1 LPIGT
6 RYILDFFDILIV
18 TVLFYRVLVL
28 VRGTRAAQMV
38 LGLALLAILSVVAEL
53 LDLSSLKWLFESLRT
68 VWVIGFLILFQPELR
83 RGLTQLGQTRLFKGF
98 LRVSE
103 SASLGELQRG
113 LESMSA
119 KGLGGIVVIER
130 NVGLTSYVETGTKLE
145 AQVSAELLETI
156 FTPPSP
162 LHDGAVVIRGN
173 QVVAA
178 GCILPL
184 SQNPLLGRAHG
195 MRHRAAVGL
204 TEESDAIAIA
214 ISEET
219 SQISV
224 AERGILHRLKNPAD
238 LRSHLASLLKA
249 EEGGG
254 EEIAATQTGEPIASR
269 ESPGG

>member
-1 LPIGT
+1 LPIST
-6 RYILDFFDILIV
+6 RLILDVFDVLIV
-18 TVLFYRVLVL
+18 TILFYRVLVL

-53 LDLSSLKWLFESLRT
+53 FNLPSLKWLFESLRT

-113 LESMSA
+113 VESMCV
-119 KGLGGIVVIER
+119 KGLGGIIVIER

-145 AQVSAELLETI
+145 AQVTAELLETI

-184 SQNPLLGRAHG
+184 SQNPLLERTHG
-195 MRHRAAVGL
+195 TRHRAAVGL
-204 TEESDAIAIA
+204 SEESDAIAIA

-219 SQISV
+219 SQVSV
-224 AERGILHRLKNPAD
+224 AEHGILHRLKSPAD
-238 LRSHLASLLKA
+238 LRSYLASLLQ
-249 EEGGG
+249 EEGPS
-254 EEIAATQTGEPIASR
+254 EEAPAAQTGEPIASR
-269 ESPGG
+269 ESSSS